1 MPRRATKWHTRAVAG
16 MSLAVKEIR
25 ALKRGVAVIETL
37 CRLGACSLADL
48 HRATDL
54 PKSTL
59 RRILATFEQANVI
72 HCSLADGLYR
82 SNVQIPSASEVST
95 SPFVG
100 RIVRAAIPVL
110 EQLAM
115 KVAWPSDVLM
125 RDGTRM
131 RIVETNRALTPLLV
145 NRSEI
150 DDQVDMRHS
159 AVGRAYLA
167 FCPQT
172 ERDEI
177 LAEIFGAND
186 PRAVD
191 AMLAILKE
199 TRDRGYGERDTAF
212 TGGTDRYPLLTDKL
226 YAIAVPVIVQGRVIC
241 CVNMLWPRAAAPN
254 VGDKATMAKLLKT
267 YADQIANNYQQMAYG
282 SEFVGHGHS
291 VETPV

>member
-1 MPRRATKWHTRAVAG
+1 

-25 ALKRGVAVIETL
+25 ALKRGIAVIETL

-48 HRATDL
+48 HRATNL

-59 RRILATFEQANVI
+59 RRILATFEQGNFI
-72 HCSLADGLYR
+72 RCSLADGLYR
-82 SNVQIPSASEVST
+82 ANVQIPSSSEAAI

-100 RIVRAAIPVL
+100 RIARAAIPVL
-110 EQLAM
+110 EQLAT
-115 KVAWPSDVLM
+115 KVAWPSDVLV
-125 RDGTRM
+125 RDGMRM

-150 DDQVDMRHS
+150 GDQVDMRNS

-167 FCPQT
+167 FCPQA

-177 LAEIFGAND
+177 LSEVFRANGNTVAD
-186 PRAVD
+186 GLIR
-191 AMLAILKE
+191 ILRE
-199 TRDRGYGERDTAF
+199 TRERGYGERDTAF

-226 YAIAVPVIVQGRVIC
+226 YAIAVPVIANGRVIC

-254 VGDKATMAKLLKT
+254 VGDKNTMALLLKT
-267 YADQIANNYQQMAYG
+267 HADRIASNYQQLASG
-282 SEFVGHGHS
+282 SERPRDG
-291 VETPV
+291 